1 MLTLPLAPAA
11 GPICDRLAAAGE
23 IRWISVELSSKRIAS
38 AKRHPAA
45 PRRLVATKSASR
57 AEAEAAVR
65 TLIRWAGDDPDRE
78 GLRATPSRVVR
89 AYEEW
94 FAGYKDDPRE
104 YLKRTFEE
112 TGGYDEVVVLRDI
125 RFESHCEH
133 HMAPIIG
140 RVHIGYLPRNRV
152 VGISKLARLVE
163 VYARRLQIQE
173 KMTAEIATCLDEV
186 LKPHGV
192 AVVTEATHQCMTTR
206 GVHKTGVS
214 MVTSRMLGVFRDH
227 AETRQEFLSAIGMRG
242 AINVGERCRGSILR
256 RASDLVGERAIR
268 QRLGEMHAADFVGA
282 VEIGERA
289 RDPQHAMIAA
299 RREPHRV
306 GGFAQQREA
315 ARVRPGHIFQHRAR
329 DRRIAADVRQSDRG
343 ITRGLPLAGGAT
355 RSATSRLPSA
365 GGGRMRSA
373 AVTAGTSMC
382 RSMRSSSGPEMRA

>member
-1 MLTLPLAPAA
+1 MDKAVNSKPANSRRPAAKSPAPA
-11 GPICDRLAAAGE
+11 R
-23 IRWISVELSSKRIAS
+23 V
-38 AKRHPAA
+38 
-45 PRRLVATKSASR
+45 SR
-57 AEAEAAVR
+57 EEAEAAVR

-94 FAGYKDDPRE
+94 FAGYKDHPRD

-163 VYARRLQIQE
+163 VYAKRLQIQE

-206 GVHKTGVS
+206 GIHKTGVS

-227 AETRQEFLSAIGMRG
+227 AETRQEFLAAIGINAGVRVANG
-242 AINVGERCRGSILR
+242 A
-256 RASDLVGERAIR
+256 
-268 QRLGEMHAADFVGA
+268 
-282 VEIGERA
+282 
-289 RDPQHAMIAA
+289 
-299 RREPHRV
+299 
-306 GGFAQQREA
+306 
-315 ARVRPGHIFQHRAR
+315 
-329 DRRIAADVRQSDRG
+329 
-343 ITRGLPLAGGAT
+343 
-355 RSATSRLPSA
+355 
-365 GGGRMRSA
+365 
-373 AVTAGTSMC
+373 
-382 RSMRSSSGPEMRA
+382 